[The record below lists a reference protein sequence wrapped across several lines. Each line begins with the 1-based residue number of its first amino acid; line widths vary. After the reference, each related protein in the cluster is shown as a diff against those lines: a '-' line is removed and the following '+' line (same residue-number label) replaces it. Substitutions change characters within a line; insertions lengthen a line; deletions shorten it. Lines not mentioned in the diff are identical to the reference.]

1 MPLTRNTKEEIL
13 GAYEEVMAS
22 AEHAFV
28 IGFKGITVNQV
39 NDLRNRVRKTG
50 GQYVV
55 IKNTL
60 ARRAVAGKP
69 LDQVKEHFTGPTA
82 VAYSLEDPVALAKV
96 LTDFA
101 KDTPAVLEFK
111 GGLVEGRPI
120 EASQVKEIAALPGR
134 QELLG
139 KLLFLMQSP
148 IQRFVRVLAAS
159 GPQRLAI
166 VLDQVAKKKE

>member
-1 MPLTRNTKEEIL
+1 MPLTRSTKEEIL
-13 GAYEEVMAS
+13 GGYEEAMAS

-39 NDLRNRVRKTG
+39 NDLRNKVRKSG

-69 LDQVKEHFTGPTA
+69 LEQVKEHFTGPTA

-101 KDTPAVLEFK
+101 KDAPVIEFK

-120 EASQVKEIAALPGR
+120 AASQVKEIASLPGR
-134 QELLG
+134 QELLA

>member
-1 MPLTRNTKEEIL
+1 MPLSRNTKEEIL
-13 GAYEEVMAS
+13 GGYEEAMAS

-39 NDLRNRVRKTG
+39 NDLRSKVRKTG

-69 LDQVKEHFTGPTA
+69 LEQVKVHFTGPTA

-101 KDTPAVLEFK
+101 KDSPVIEFK

-120 EASQVKEIAALPGR
+120 EGSQVTAIAALPGR
-134 QELLG
+134 QELIA

>member
-1 MPLTRNTKEEIL
+1 MPLTRTTKEEIL
-13 GAYEEVMAS
+13 GGYEEAMAS

-39 NDLRNRVRKTG
+39 NDLRNKVRKSG

-60 ARRAVAGKP
+60 ARRAVSGKP
-69 LDQVKEHFTGPTA
+69 LEQVKEHFTGPTA

-101 KDTPAVLEFK
+101 KDAPVIEFK

-120 EASQVKEIAALPGR
+120 AASQVKEIASLPGR
-134 QELLG
+134 QELLA

-166 VLDQVAKKKE
+166 VLDQVAKKIE

>member
-13 GAYEEVMAS
+13 GGYEEAMAS

-39 NDLRNRVRKTG
+39 NDLRSKVRKSG

-55 IKNTL
+55 VKNTL
-60 ARRAVAGKP
+60 ARLAVAGKP
-69 LDQVKEHFTGPTA
+69 LEQVKEHFTGPTA
-82 VAYSLEDPVALAKV
+82 VVYSLQDPVALAKV

-101 KDTPAVLEFK
+101 KDTPVIEFK

-120 EASQVKEIAALPGR
+120 AAAQVKEIAALPGR
-134 QELLG
+134 KELIA
-139 KLLFLMQSP
+139 KLVFLLQSP

>member
-1 MPLTRNTKEEIL
+1 MPLTRSTKEEIL
-13 GAYEEVMAS
+13 GGYEEAMAS

-39 NDLRNRVRKTG
+39 NDLRSKVRKSG

-69 LDQVKEHFTGPTA
+69 PEQVKEHFTGPTA

-101 KDTPAVLEFK
+101 KDAPVIEFK

-120 EASQVKEIAALPGR
+120 AASQVKEIASLPGR
-134 QELLG
+134 QELLA

>member
-1 MPLTRNTKEEIL
+1 MPLTRTTKEEIL
-13 GAYEEVMAS
+13 GGYEEAMAS

-39 NDLRNRVRKTG
+39 NDLRNKVRKSG
-50 GQYVV
+50 AQYVV

-60 ARRAVAGKP
+60 ARRAVSGKP
-69 LDQVKEHFTGPTA
+69 LEQVKEHFTGPTA

-101 KDTPAVLEFK
+101 KDAPVIEFK

-120 EASQVKEIAALPGR
+120 AASQVKEIASLPGR
-134 QELLG
+134 QELLA

>member
-1 MPLTRNTKEEIL
+1 MPLTRTTKEEIL
-13 GAYEEVMAS
+13 GGYEEAMAS

-39 NDLRNRVRKTG
+39 NDLRSKVRKSG

-60 ARRAVAGKP
+60 ARRAVSGKP
-69 LDQVKEHFTGPTA
+69 LEQVKEHFTGPTA

-101 KDTPAVLEFK
+101 KDAPVIEFK

-120 EASQVKEIAALPGR
+120 AASQVKEIASLPGR
-134 QELLG
+134 QELLA

>member
-13 GAYEEVMAS
+13 GGYEEAMAS

-39 NDLRNRVRKTG
+39 NDLRSKVRKSG

-60 ARRAVAGKP
+60 ARLAVAGKP
-69 LDQVKEHFTGPTA
+69 LEQVKEHFTGPTA
-82 VAYSLEDPVALAKV
+82 VAYSLADPVALAKV

-101 KDTPAVLEFK
+101 KDAPVIEFK

-120 EASQVKEIAALPGR
+120 AASQVKEIASLPGR
-134 QELLG
+134 QELLA
-139 KLLFLMQSP
+139 KLVFLMPSP

-166 VLDQVAKKKE
+166 VLDQVEKKKE

>member
-1 MPLTRNTKEEIL
+1 MPLTRNTKEEIR
-13 GAYEEVMAS
+13 GGYEKTMAS

-28 IGFKGITVNQV
+28 LGFKGITVNQV
-39 NDLRNRVRKTG
+39 NDLRSRVRRTG
-50 GQYVV
+50 GHYVV

-60 ARRAVAGKP
+60 ARIAVAGKP
-69 LDQVKEHFTGPTA
+69 LEQVREHFTGPTA
-82 VAYSLEDPVALAKV
+82 IVFSLEDPVALAKV

-101 KDTPAVLEFK
+101 KDTPVIEFK

-120 EASQVKEIAALPGR
+120 AASQVKEIASLPGR
-134 QELLG
+134 KELLA
-139 KLLFLMQSP
+139 KLVYLLQSP

>member
-1 MPLTRNTKEEIL
+1 MPLTRTTKEEIL
-13 GAYEEVMAS
+13 GGYEEAMAS

-39 NDLRNRVRKTG
+39 NDLRNKVRKSG

-60 ARRAVAGKP
+60 ARRGVSGKA
-69 LDQVKEHFTGPTA
+69 LEQVKEHFTGPTA

-101 KDTPAVLEFK
+101 KDAPVIEFK

-120 EASQVKEIAALPGR
+120 AASQVKEIASLPGR
-134 QELLG
+134 QELLA